1 VVTLAGVQELE
12 REIEKIKERNKKV
25 EADKSWETSW
35 TRRFVIFALTY
46 AAIAVYFSAAGLP
59 NPLVNSLVP
68 ALAFVIS
75 TLSLPF
81 FKKCWVR
88 YFYKK

>member
-1 VVTLAGVQELE
+1 MDELKKE
-12 REIEKIKERNKKV
+12 LVAIKERNRRV

-35 TRRFVIFALTY
+35 TRKLVIFILTWV
-46 AAIAVYFSAAGLP
+46 AIATYFYVSGLP
-59 NPLVNSLVP
+59 NPIINSFVP

-81 FKKCWVR
+81 FKR
-88 YFYKK
+88 YWIKYIYKK